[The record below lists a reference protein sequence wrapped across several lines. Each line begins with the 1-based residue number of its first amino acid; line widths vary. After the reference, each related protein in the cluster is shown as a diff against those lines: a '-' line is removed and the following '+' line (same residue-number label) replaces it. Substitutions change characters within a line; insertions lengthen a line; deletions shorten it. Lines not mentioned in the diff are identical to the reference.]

1 MKKKEEK
8 ELQKEFNITDDNY
21 EMYNV
26 LHAIK
31 SKKLTYSTGKG
42 MVITLGIGFVA
53 AMAIITSSVGILC
66 LINPSV
72 LVTVIASILD
82 LGVMFPIVMGT
93 LKINDKI
100 ALNEFKKKYP
110 TINTDVDVES
120 LEKSLTKYN
129 ELSKQKDMEEKKK
142 HFITLHTDE
151 YNKMTTEEKMDS
163 VNKEIEYLRQLME
176 EEKHKE
182 DSTKDSVKTL
192 KKTYNQNNIKF

>member
-8 ELQKEFNITDDNY
+8 ELQKEFNITEDNY

-42 MVITLGIGFVA
+42 MAITLGIGFVA
-53 AMAIITSSVGILC
+53 GMAIITSSVGILC

-72 LVTVIASILD
+72 LVIVIASILD
-82 LGVMFPIVMGT
+82 LGIFMGT

-100 ALNEFKKKYP
+100 TLNEFKKKYP
-110 TINTDVDVES
+110 TINTYVDVES

-151 YNKMTTEEKMDS
+151 YNKMTTEEKMNS
-163 VNKEIEYLRQLME
+163 VNKEIEYLRQLMV

-182 DSTKDSVKTL
+182 DSTKESVKTL

>member
-42 MVITLGIGFVA
+42 MAITLGIGFVA

-182 DSTKDSVKTL
+182 DSTKDSAKVL
-192 KKTYNQNNIKF
+192 KKTYNPNNK